1 MLEGLRSNLFDPL
14 IGVFGFRRKI
24 EQAGGR
30 TVLDSFTGFVQS
42 WLGLGDTVNA
52 IATKLG
58 ISFDPLK
65 PIVDVIDFLTD
76 IGTKADLWLSSM
88 NFSLGFDNLDISSF
102 ISGLYNWVSGFWN
115 GIIGSLLSFTFNL
128 DTHDLVKTVVGFI
141 EGLFKGLIG
150 LVLST

>member
-88 NFSLGFDNLDISSF
+88 NFSRGARSASAALSRLEVPSSHSDAALAR
-102 ISGLYNWVSGFWN
+102 I
-115 GIIGSLLSFTFNL
+115 
-128 DTHDLVKTVVGFI
+128 
-141 EGLFKGLIG
+141 
-150 LVLST
+150 